1 MSRRPALLALMG
13 IGLVALI
20 AAPALVLAGVRFL
33 SGDAISVILGIGVA
47 LLVLFVVIMLV
58 VLAARPR

>member
-1 MSRRPALLALMG
+1 MSRRPALLALVG

-20 AAPALVLAGVRFL
+20 AAPALALAGYRFL
-33 SGDAISVILGIGVA
+33 AGDATSVILGISVA

-58 VLAARPR
+58 VLAARRR